1 MFVFTFFSIFTLYAL
16 ANNANAVAKLNKGEI
31 RHWTATRSR
40 RVSWVVLVCH
50 WSWWVF
56 LATCRSLWQPERIVD
71 AFDWRWTTPVAV
83 VVVVSVDVVLSSV
96 GSERASIRR
105 CRLRPWLDAD
115 EEADDTI
122 SFVYGWYDL
131 FLLLLLGYVECV
143 AQRWLRLLVKLARCG
158 DRGRRG
164 RRLRRRRGDQHCG
177 RGEGR
182 GGRGRSWARHQAR
195 VGGRS
200 Q

>member
-1 MFVFTFFSIFTLYAL
+1 M
-16 ANNANAVAKLNKGEI
+16 
-31 RHWTATRSR
+31 
-40 RVSWVVLVCH
+40 
-50 WSWWVF
+50 F

-122 SFVYGWYDL
+122 SFVYG
-131 FLLLLLGYVECV
+131 
-143 AQRWLRLLVKLARCG
+143 
-158 DRGRRG
+158 
-164 RRLRRRRGDQHCG
+164 
-177 RGEGR
+177 
-182 GGRGRSWARHQAR
+182 
-195 VGGRS
+195 
-200 Q
+200 